1 MALQENLRQLKR
13 KLYTRSPE
21 ATPPL
26 IRPAV
31 VYETVSLPWIIYRG
45 QLTQAYREAAE
56 HRLGHRIRGLKK
68 RYGKERM
75 ERDMAT
81 TTYSFKGM
89 YPSRPLVLATQGY
102 ALAAKP

>member
-1 MALQENLRQLKR
+1 
-13 KLYTRSPE
+13 
-21 ATPPL
+21 
-26 IRPAV
+26 

-45 QLTQAYREAAE
+45 QLAQAYREAAE

-89 YPSRPLVLATQGY
+89 YCVGG
-102 ALAAKP
+102 LAANLSNHVLWFLLFKGMHWPLNPNPLSL